1 MDQISPKLNLQAP
14 RAQISSGS
22 SSLCIPVDIGSI
34 ADQIARK
41 GSIDRV
47 LVHTVRFVLVVQ
59 AVAWQ
64 IHVFSDAY
72 DRFLSARDD
81 QKRVPR
87 DRNDV
92 DA

>member
-1 MDQISPKLNLQAP
+1 MDQISSKLNLQAP
-14 RAQISSGS
+14 RTQISSGS
-22 SSLCIPVDIGSI
+22 SSLCIPLDIGSI

-47 LVHTVRFVLVVQ
+47 LVHTVRFGFVLQ

-72 DRFLSARDD
+72 DRFPSARDD
-81 QKRVPR
+81 RKRVPR